1 MARAIQTP
9 IEGPGPA
16 WNLYDNIWDIM
27 KTLSTE
33 QWDQRFVDEIA
44 SAKAMKERA
53 TVRGKARIHRTVG
66 SFLNAIRKKPIRLPC
81 WKIVIPHLPSRNL
94 QEGMSQLLEGS
105 IYYVVNTP
113 EGGTAAGTN
122 HLFRGTFGYAG
133 TGPHESALIE
143 WFLTKTRGC
152 YFEIRDGDF
161 LLGFMEA

>member
-1 MARAIQTP
+1 MSEMTITTP

-16 WNLYDNIWDIM
+16 WNLYDNIWGIM

-33 QWDQRFVDEIA
+33 QWNQRFLDEIA
-44 SAKAMKERA
+44 AAKAMKERA

-66 SFLNAIRKKPIRLPC
+66 SFLNAIRNRPIRLPC
-81 WKIVIPHLPSRNL
+81 WKIIIPHL
-94 QEGMSQLLEGS
+94 QGKDQTGS

-122 HLFRGTFGYAG
+122 HIFRGTFGYGG

-143 WFLTKTRGC
+143 WFVTKTRNC
-152 YFEIRDGDF
+152 FFEIRDGDF